1 MIHSRRAKLQIVIAT
16 RNPHKFR
23 ELTALLVVP
32 GIRWRSLAKFSRVP
46 AIREDGATFEANAG
60 KKARLT
66 ARATGCFALADDSG
80 LEVKVLGGAPGIRSA
95 RFAGRHGDDRAN
107 NIKLLKQ
114 LESVPMS
121 RRQAQFRC
129 VLALASPTK
138 ILKITEGI
146 LRGRIAPAP
155 KGKQGFGYDPIFL
168 VPRLRRTVAQ
178 LPSTVKNR
186 MSHRALA
193 VAKMRRWL
201 TGTRALTTKRV
212 E

>member
-1 MIHSRRAKLQIVIAT
+1 MTPSRRAKLQIIIAT

-23 ELTALLVVP
+23 ELTALLAVP
-32 GIRWRSLAKFSRVP
+32 GIRWRSLAEFSRVS
-46 AIREDGATFEANAG
+46 AIREDGKTFEANAG

-66 ARATGCFALADDSG
+66 ARATGCLALADDSG
-80 LEVKVLGGAPGIRSA
+80 LEVKELRGAPGIRSA

-114 LESVPMS
+114 LESMPMS

-138 ILKITEGI
+138 ILKMTKGV
-146 LRGRIAPAP
+146 LRGRIAREPA
-155 KGKQGFGYDPIFL
+155 GKQGFGYDPIVL
-168 VPRLRRTVAQ
+168 VPRLHRTVAQ
-178 LPSTVKNR
+178 LSSAAKNR
-186 MSHRALA
+186 ISHRARA
-193 VAKMRRWL
+193 AAKMRKWL
-201 TGTRALTTKRV
+201 AGTQALTTQGV